1 MAKTSVA
8 QVRAHVKY
16 RKKAYDEIGIM
27 IRKDSI
33 INAAFLKEFARQ
45 NNISVNALIKK
56 ALAERI
62 MNDDEF
68 VV

>member
-1 MAKTSVA
+1 MAKTSAA
-8 QVRAHVKY
+8 QIRAHTKY
-16 RKKAYDEIGIM
+16 RKKAYDEVRIV
-27 IRKDSI
+27 IRKDAV
-33 INAAFLKEFARQ
+33 INAVFLKEFAKQ

-56 ALAERI
+56 ALTERI